1 MGKLIS
7 GSQSLPR
14 KLSTVD
20 SFWEKGEFFS
30 FEGAATQRFPML
42 EWMTTYLSRH
52 VWAVLLT
59 VLNSLVL
66 KDMRLG
72 GRGLGDDLQK
82 CEWWIGERKHV
93 WSCLIVYMYEI
104 PKELI
109 KDGEFF
115 QTTFPRFV
123 FSNLLS
129 SSQVSQGEVR
139 KLCLLCTSKW
149 QQFRSEWWEVHS
161 HGLPTRLGEGW
172 GQGSLEP
179 A

>member
-1 MGKLIS
+1 MGKQIS

-20 SFWEKGEFFS
+20 SFWEKEEFFS

-42 EWMTTYLSRH
+42 EWMATYLCRH

-72 GRGLGDDLQK
+72 GGGLGDDLQK
-82 CEWWIGERKHV
+82 CEWWVGERKHV
-93 WSCLIVYMYEI
+93 WSRLIVYMYEI

-109 KDGEFF
+109 KDGAFF
-115 QTTFPRFV
+115 PNNFSTFCIF
-123 FSNLLS
+123 LS
-129 SSQVSQGEVR
+129 VSQGEVR